1 MVQAGMVFSFL
12 FADWFSNLRE
22 RFESKGLSVELPW
35 DPQSLS
41 GFWPDQMLCVS
52 LQTRPL
58 PTPSMSLGWTILH
71 CLSWTRRLW
80 ASFFKLE
87 AIAMEVIE
95 ECVSATL
102 ALENQCL
109 GLPRK
114 RPTLPLHSEL
124 WPEARLRLISTYK
137 HVGGVIPAGGGCAR
151 ELTARVGAAWL
162 AFRKH
167 KRQVL
172 ASPIV
177 SAKDKAVLFA
187 ALVEPALWLEHGRPV
202 KTKSLCASRAP
213 W

>member
-1 MVQAGMVFSFL
+1 MCFRYVGS
-12 FADWFSNLRE
+12 R
-22 RFESKGLSVELPW
+22 KSVPGSSE
-35 DPQSLS
+35 
-41 GFWPDQMLCVS
+41 
-52 LQTRPL
+52 
-58 PTPSMSLGWTILH
+58 
-71 CLSWTRRLW
+71 
-80 ASFFKLE
+80 E
-87 AIAMEVIE
+87 A
-95 ECVSATL
+95 THL
-102 ALENQCL
+102 
-109 GLPRK
+109 
-114 RPTLPLHSEL
+114 
-124 WPEARLRLISTYK
+124 ARLRLVSAYK